1 MQGGA
6 FKSLRLRYKNTPKI
20 SRVEPADRLI
30 ASMMEHSMSCVRRRL
45 IGLVLAFVCA
55 AAACQKEPARDA
67 GPAAP
72 ARSGPSPATPADPA
86 SPPPRPRIVAFGD
99 SLTAGLGLLEQEA
112 FPALLQRKIDDAG
125 YEFEVVNA
133 GVSGDTSAGALRRL
147 DWALQGDVK
156 VLIVAFGGNDGLRG
170 LPVSQMKE
178 NLSNIIDNARQRN
191 IVVILAGMEAPPN
204 FGQEYATQFRQA
216 FRDVALNKRVLFL
229 PFLLNHVAG
238 KPELN
243 QADGIHPNQQGTQ
256 IVADSVWA
264 ILEPL
269 LDQMSGAS

>member
-1 MQGGA
+1 
-6 FKSLRLRYKNTPKI
+6 
-20 SRVEPADRLI
+20 
-30 ASMMEHSMSCVRRRL
+30 MSYVRRS
-45 IGLVLAFVCA
+45 GLGLLLALVCA
-55 AAACQKEPARDA
+55 LAGCQRQPEGEPST
-67 GPAAP
+67 AAP
-72 ARSGPSPATPADPA
+72 PRSAPSPATPADPDA
-86 SPPPRPRIVAFGD
+86 PAARPRIVAFGD

-112 FPALLQRKIDDAG
+112 YPALLQRKIDQAG

-147 DWALQGDVK
+147 DWALEGDVK

-178 NLSNIIDNARQRN
+178 NLSNIIDKARERN

-216 FRDVALNKRVLFL
+216 FRDVALSKRVLFL
-229 PFLLNHVAG
+229 PFLLNNVAG

-243 QADGIHPNQQGTQ
+243 QGDGIHPNQQGTQ

>member
-1 MQGGA
+1 
-6 FKSLRLRYKNTPKI
+6 
-20 SRVEPADRLI
+20 
-30 ASMMEHSMSCVRRRL
+30 MSCVRRRL

-55 AAACQKEPARDA
+55 TAGCQKEPAREA
-67 GPAAP
+67 PATP
-72 ARSGPSPATPADPA
+72 ARSASLPATPADPDA
-86 SPPPRPRIVAFGD
+86 PPPRPRIVAFGD

-112 FPALLQRKIDDAG
+112 YPALVQRKLDAAG

-178 NLSNIIDNARQRN
+178 NLSNIIDNARERN

-229 PFLLNHVAG
+229 PFLLNNVAG

-256 IVADSVWA
+256 MVADSVWA